1 MTDPVITDVFPKQP
15 RETIWVPVSFADLLA
30 ALGDTPRAVDPI
42 ELDTVPTGITV
53 VDQVFDPVASIFR
66 LLISGGTNGQTYLL
80 TMWINTTSG
89 ERREHE
95 ITIKVKER

>member
-1 MTDPVITDVFPKQP
+1 MEPIATNQFPKQP
-15 RETIWVPVSFADLLA
+15 RETIWVPVSFAELLA

-42 ELDTVPTGITV
+42 ELDTVPDGITV
-53 VDQVFDPVASIFR
+53 DQQVFDPVASVFR
-66 LLISGGTNGQTYLL
+66 LLISGGTNGQSYLL

-95 ITIKVKER
+95 ITVKVKEK